1 MRLGSMDADSGE
13 QKINNSGC
21 VRVCPRRAHCTTK
34 ESIMTPT
41 SEQTAAHTARFP
53 DRMEERELAIVRRA
67 YAKHVLA
74 NADVDDARVEAAFAA
89 VRREHFLGPGPWPML
104 RWPHRFVLTPSDD
117 PVYLYQDAL
126 VGIIPERS
134 LNNGQPWLHAMMIA
148 AATPRSGEHVVH
160 IGAGVGY
167 YTAILAHMVG
177 ESGRVT
183 AIEFDGGLAER
194 LAANFAG
201 QPNVRALQGDGA
213 QIEFDPADVI
223 YVNAGATR
231 PADIWLDRLNDG
243 GRLILPLTSDKGFG
257 ENPDNIPI
265 QRRGAVFGI
274 KRRGNEFPAK
284 WISAVAIFPCEGARN
299 AASERVLA
307 AAFEKGGWEQV
318 TRLYRHGDLAAER
331 CWLNALDWALA
342 YA

>member
-1 MRLGSMDADSGE
+1 VKKNFDR
-13 QKINNSGC
+13 
-21 VRVCPRRAHCTTK
+21 VRVFPRRAHCTTK

-41 SEQTAAHTARFP
+41 SEQVAVHTAQFP
-53 DRMEERELAIVRRA
+53 DRMEEGELAIVRRA
-67 YAKHVLA
+67 YAKQMLA
-74 NADVDDARVEAAFAA
+74 VVGVTDPRVEAAFAA
-89 VRREHFLGPGPWPML
+89 VRREAYLGPRSGPWPMWYL
-104 RWPHRFVLTPSDD
+104 HRRDYVPTPSDD

-126 VGIIPERS
+126 VGIIPERG
-134 LNNGQPWLHAMMIA
+134 LNNGQPSLHAMLIA
-148 AATPRSGEHVVH
+148 AAAPRPGEHAVH

-183 AIEFDGGLAER
+183 AIEFDSGLAER

-201 QPNVRALQGDGA
+201 QPNLRVLKGDGA

-257 ENPDNIPI
+257 ENPENIPI

-274 KRRGNEFPAK
+274 KRRGNEFLAK
-284 WISAVAIFPCEGARN
+284 WISAVAIFPCEGARD
-299 AASERVLA
+299 AGSERALA

-318 TRLYRHGDLAAER
+318 RRLHRRGDLPDER
-331 CWLNALDWALA
+331 CWLNAPDWALA

>member
-1 MRLGSMDADSGE
+1 
-13 QKINNSGC
+13 
-21 VRVCPRRAHCTTK
+21 
-34 ESIMTPT
+34 MTPT
-41 SEQTAAHTARFP
+41 SEQVAPHTARFP
-53 DRMEERELAIVRRA
+53 DRMGQEELSIVRRA

-74 NADVDDARVEAAFAA
+74 NANVDDARVEAAFAE

-104 RWPHRFVLTPSDD
+104 RWSRPDVPTPSDD

-126 VGIIPERS
+126 VGIIPSRG
-134 LNNGQPWLHAMMIA
+134 LNNGQPSLHAMLIA
-148 AATPRSGEHVVH
+148 AAAPRPGEHAVH

-167 YTAILAHMVG
+167 YTAILANMVG

-183 AIEFDGGLAER
+183 AIEFDGGLAMR

-213 QIEFDPADVI
+213 HKEFDPADVI

-231 PADIWLDRLNDG
+231 PAEIWLDRLNDD

-257 ENPDNIPI
+257 ENPENIPI

-274 KRRGNEFPAK
+274 RRRGNEFLAK
-284 WISAVAIFPCEGARN
+284 WLSAVAIFPCVGARD
-299 AASERVLA
+299 AESERALA
-307 AAFEKGGWEQV
+307 TAFEKGGWERV
-318 TRLYRHGDLAAER
+318 TRLYRRGDLPDEQS
-331 CWLNALDWALA
+331 WLNAPDWALA

>member
-1 MRLGSMDADSGE
+1 
-13 QKINNSGC
+13 
-21 VRVCPRRAHCTTK
+21 
-34 ESIMTPT
+34 
-41 SEQTAAHTARFP
+41 
-53 DRMEERELAIVRRA
+53 
-67 YAKHVLA
+67 
-74 NADVDDARVEAAFAA
+74 
-89 VRREHFLGPGPWPML
+89 VRREHFLGPGPWPMP
-104 RWPHRFVLTPSDD
+104 RWSRPDVPTPSDD

-126 VGIIPERS
+126 VGIISSRG
-134 LNNGQPWLHAMMIA
+134 LNNGQPSLHALLIA
-148 AATPRSGEHVVH
+148 AAAPRPGEHVVH

-194 LAANFAG
+194 LAANFAE

-231 PADIWLDRLNDG
+231 PADIWLDRLNDD

-257 ENPDNIPI
+257 ENPENVPI

-274 KRRGNEFPAK
+274 RRRGNDFLAK
-284 WISAVAIFPCEGARN
+284 WLSAVAIFPCEGARD
-299 AASERVLA
+299 AESERVLVGA
-307 AAFEKGGWEQV
+307 LEKGGWDRV
-318 TRLYRHGDLAAER
+318 TRLYRCGDVPEKQ
-331 CWLNALDWALA
+331 CWLKGPDWCLA

>member
-1 MRLGSMDADSGE
+1 VDADSAE
-13 QKINNSGC
+13 QKNHSGR
-21 VRVCPRRAHCTTK
+21 VRVSPRYAHWATK

-41 SEQTAAHTARFP
+41 SEQVEAHAARFL
-53 DRMEERELAIVRRA
+53 DRMEQEELAIVRRA

-74 NADVDDARVEAAFAA
+74 NADVDDAHVEAAFAA

-104 RWPHRFVLTPSDD
+104 RWPRRYVPTPSDD

-126 VGIIPERS
+126 VGIVPGRG
-134 LNNGQPWLHAMMIA
+134 LNNGQPWLHAMLIA
-148 AATPRSGEHVVH
+148 AAGPRPGEHVVH

-183 AIEFDGGLAER
+183 AIEFDDGLAER
-194 LAANFAG
+194 VAANFAG

-231 PADIWLDRLNDG
+231 PADIWLDRLNDD

-257 ENPDNIPI
+257 ENPENIPI
-265 QRRGAVFGI
+265 QRRGAVFRI
-274 KRRGNEFPAK
+274 ERCGNEFLTK
-284 WISAVAIFPCEGARN
+284 WISAVAIFPCEGARD
-299 AASERVLA
+299 AESERALVGAL
-307 AAFEKGGWEQV
+307 EKGGWDRV
-318 TRLYRHGDLAAER
+318 TRLYRCGDVPEEQ
-331 CWLNALDWALA
+331 CWLKGPDWCLA